1 MYIWLTKGRG
11 TGRILQAVVKVPH
24 GIDILTHCVY
34 DWKIF
39 LIPEDG
45 TLSQRDELSLKS
57 LKNKNVNS
65 LKEEDHWCLFRT
77 N

>member
-1 MYIWLTKGRG
+1 M
-11 TGRILQAVVKVPH
+11 VKAPH
-24 GIDILTHCVY
+24 GIDIMTHFVY

-45 TLSQRDELSLKS
+45 TLSQCDELSLKS
-57 LKNKNVNS
+57 LKTTNVNN
-65 LKEEDHWCLFRT
+65 LKEEDHLCLFRT